1 MSALSESIITAIIS
15 QHAPGL
21 VKEQAGE
28 LIQGWINK
36 FERIDRDLHI
46 VAVEQPWYEWLND
59 NTLAVGVRDLVLENG
74 VGEWKTH
81 RAARIRKDGQFY
93 EGEGPE
99 PWAAKMHD
107 SIQLALYARTD
118 APTEFLCRAAIKT
131 SPPTYWQKLITIS
144 PERAQLARHALIVQA
159 EIIRAARRCAPPW
172 RFPDAHRPF
181 NRPCACALEPPN
193 VKNSHYIYSKPL
205 MQHSD
210 PGYAAVEEALATLG
224 DYPHPDDLVVLSA
237 SAYEASVQCMEGY
250 RRTLLANTEG
260 EESEALQLGSC
271 FHAGLAAYYRNLMEE
286 WE

>member
-1 MSALSESIITAIIS
+1 MNRMSEDIIAAIVA

-36 FERIDRDLHI
+36 FERLDRDLNI

-81 RAARIRKDGQFY
+81 RAPRTRKDGQFY

-131 SPPTYWQKLITIS
+131 SPPTYWQKLITVS

-172 RFPDAHRPF
+172 RFPDAHKPF
-181 NRPCACALEPPN
+181 NRPCLCSARDSGKISTLIQ
-193 VKNSHYIYSKPL
+193 S
-205 MQHSD
+205 SD
-210 PGYAAVEEALATLG
+210 PGAAAVEMALAERGTVG
-224 DYPHPDDLVVLSA
+224 GKYSMPDDLVVLSA
-237 SAYEASVQCMEGY
+237 SAYEASVQCLEGY
-250 RRTLLANTEG
+250 RRTLGSEG
-260 EESEALQLGSC
+260 VEEESEALQLGSC
-271 FHAGLAAYYRNLMEE
+271 FHAGLAVYYQHLMEE
-286 WE
+286 KK